1 MDCEQ
6 RENTNVLLSYFFET
20 YKKNSL
26 EDTRKMTNIMIFI
39 NLILLIWIKEKIKS
53 NNIRH

>member
-6 RENTNVLLSYFFET
+6 RENTDVLFSYFFET
-20 YKKNSL
+20 YKEKF
-26 EDTRKMTNIMIFI
+26 TRRYVKWKTLIFI
-39 NLILLIWIKEKIKS
+39 NLILLILIKEKIKS

>member
-6 RENTNVLLSYFFET
+6 RENTDVLFSYFSKRT
-20 YKKNSL
+20 KKNSL